1 LNSIEEYLI
10 FILLALVAE
19 IIGTVSGFGSS
30 ILFVPIASIF
40 FDIRI
45 VLGITAIFHL
55 FSNISKILL
64 FRKGFNKEIIIKMGI
79 PALLMVLVGAVLS
92 KYIPEYG
99 IEVFMSFVLILLSI
113 YLVVS
118 KKVIKAN
125 NQNLIIGGGV
135 SGFLAGLIG
144 TGGAV
149 RGIALSAFNLSK
161 DVFIATSAFIDLGV
175 DSGRAIVYTLNGFVP
190 KETILLVPI
199 LIGISVLGT
208 WLGKLLLNKMNE
220 NTFKYAVLGII
231 ILSSLVHLIKVFFS
245 GS

>member
-1 LNSIEEYLI
+1 MNTIEEYII
-10 FILLALVAE
+10 FILLALLAE

-55 FSNISKILL
+55 FSNVSKIML
-64 FRKGFNKEIIIKMGI
+64 FRKGFDKSIIIKMGI
-79 PALLMVLVGAVLS
+79 PAVLMVLVGAILS
-92 KYIPEYG
+92 KYIPESG
-99 IEVFMSFVLILLSI
+99 IEVFMSFVLILLSV

-118 KKVIKAN
+118 KKVIEPN
-125 NQNLIIGGGV
+125 NQNLVIGGSI

-144 TGGAV
+144 TGGAI

-175 DSGRAIVYTLNGFVP
+175 DAGRAIVYALNGYVP
-190 KETILLVPI
+190 GETILLVPI
-199 LIGISVLGT
+199 LIGISIIGT
-208 WLGKLLLNKMNE
+208 WLGKLTLNKMNE
-220 NTFKYAVLGII
+220 STFKYVVLGVI
-231 ILSSLVHLIKVFFS
+231 ILSSLVHIVKVII
-245 GS
+245 G

>member
-1 LNSIEEYLI
+1 
-10 FILLALVAE
+10 LLALLAE

-55 FSNISKILL
+55 FSNVSKIML
-64 FRKGFNKEIIIKMGI
+64 FRKGFDKSIIIKMGI
-79 PALLMVLVGAVLS
+79 PAVLMVLIGAILS
-92 KYIPEYG
+92 KYIPESG
-99 IEVFMSFVLILLSI
+99 IEVFMSFVLILLSV

-118 KKVIKAN
+118 KRVIEPS
-125 NQNLIIGGGV
+125 NQNLVIGGGI

-144 TGGAV
+144 TGGAI

-175 DSGRAIVYTLNGFVP
+175 DSGRAIVYALNGYVP

-208 WLGKLLLNKMNE
+208 WLGKLTLNRMNE
-220 NTFKYAVLGII
+220 DTFKYVVLGII
-231 ILSSLVHLIKVFFS
+231 ILSSLVHIIKVLI
-245 GS
+245 

>member
-1 LNSIEEYLI
+1 MNSIEEYVI
-10 FILLALVAE
+10 FILLALLAE

-55 FSNISKILL
+55 FSNVSKIML
-64 FRKGFNKEIIIKMGI
+64 FRKGFDKSIIIKMGI
-79 PALLMVLVGAVLS
+79 PAVLMVLIGAILS
-92 KYIPEYG
+92 KYIPESG
-99 IEVFMSFVLILLSI
+99 IEVFMSFVLILLSV

-118 KKVIKAN
+118 KRVIEPS
-125 NQNLIIGGGV
+125 NQNLVIGGGI

-144 TGGAV
+144 TGGAI

-175 DSGRAIVYTLNGFVP
+175 DSGRAIVYALNGYVP

-208 WLGKLLLNKMNE
+208 WLGKLTLNRMNE
-220 NTFKYAVLGII
+220 DTFKYVVLGII
-231 ILSSLVHLIKVFFS
+231 ILSSLVHIIKVLI
-245 GS
+245 

>member
-1 LNSIEEYLI
+1 LNSIEEYVI
-10 FILLALVAE
+10 FILLALLAE

-55 FSNISKILL
+55 FSNVSKIML
-64 FRKGFNKEIIIKMGI
+64 FRKGFDKSIIIKMGI
-79 PALLMVLVGAVLS
+79 PAVLMVLIGAILS
-92 KYIPEYG
+92 KYIPESG
-99 IEVFMSFVLILLSI
+99 IEVFMSFVLILLSV

-118 KKVIKAN
+118 KRVIEPS
-125 NQNLIIGGGV
+125 NQNLVIGGGI

-144 TGGAV
+144 TGGAI

-175 DSGRAIVYTLNGFVP
+175 DSGRAIVYALNGYVP

-208 WLGKLLLNKMNE
+208 WLGKLTLNRMNE
-220 NTFKYAVLGII
+220 DTFKYVVLGII
-231 ILSSLVHLIKVFFS
+231 ILSSLVHIIKVLI
-245 GS
+245 